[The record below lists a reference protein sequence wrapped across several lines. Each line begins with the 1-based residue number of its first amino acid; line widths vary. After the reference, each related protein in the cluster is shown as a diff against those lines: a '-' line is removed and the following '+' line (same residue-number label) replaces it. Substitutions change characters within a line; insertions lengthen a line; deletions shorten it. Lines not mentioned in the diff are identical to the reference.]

1 MMLTNTEKNW
11 ATVTHIGA
19 FGQYLFPFGN
29 FVIPIIIWSSKK
41 NESEFID
48 NNGKQCINF
57 QLSVILYSLILG
69 AIFVPAFF
77 ITFLSHVTFNEL
89 IHDRNFIVQDLN
101 FSDNIG
107 LITTGAIAIF
117 FLVCLKIAEFFLI
130 IQAAV
135 KTANGE
141 NYSYPLTIK
150 FMK

>member
-57 QLSVILYSLILG
+57 QLSVFLYSLILG

-141 NYSYPLTIK
+141 NYSYPFTIK

>member
-1 MMLTNTEKNW
+1 MITNTEKNW
-11 ATVTHIGA
+11 AALTHIGA
-19 FGQYLFPFGN
+19 FGQYLFPLGN

-48 NNGKQCINF
+48 INGKQCINF
-57 QLSVILYSLILG
+57 QLSVLLYSLILG
-69 AIFVPAFF
+69 AIFVPTFI
-77 ITFLSHVTFNEL
+77 ITFLSHVTFDEL
-89 IHDRNFIVQDLN
+89 IHDRNFIVQNFN

-117 FLVCLKIAEFFLI
+117 LLACLKITEFFLI
-130 IQAAV
+130 IRAAV

-141 NYSYPLTIK
+141 NYSYPFTIK

>member
-1 MMLTNTEKNW
+1 MITNTEKNW
-11 ATVTHIGA
+11 ATLTHIGA
-19 FGQYLFPFGN
+19 FGQYLFPLGN
-29 FVIPIIIWSSKK
+29 FIIPIIIWSSKK

-57 QLSVILYSLILG
+57 QLSVFLYSLILG

-77 ITFLSHVTFNEL
+77 ITFLSHITFNEL
-89 IHDRNFIVQDLN
+89 IHDRHFIIQDLN
-101 FSDNIG
+101 FSENVG

-141 NYSYPLTIK
+141 RYSYPLTLK

>member
-1 MMLTNTEKNW
+1 MISNTEKNW
-11 ATVTHIGA
+11 ATLTHIGA
-19 FGQYLFPFGN
+19 FGQYLFPLGN
-29 FVIPIIIWSSKK
+29 FIIPIIIWSSKK

-57 QLSVILYSLILG
+57 QLSVFLYSLILA
-69 AIFVPAFF
+69 AIFVPILIVTIFSHIPFNAFESNQN
-77 ITFLSHVTFNEL
+77 INLEDY
-89 IHDRNFIVQDLN
+89 ILN
-101 FSDNIG
+101 DNIG

-141 NYSYPLTIK
+141 RYSYPLTLK

>member
-1 MMLTNTEKNW
+1 MITNTEKNW
-11 ATVTHIGA
+11 AALTHIGA
-19 FGQYLFPFGN
+19 FGQYFFPLGN

-48 NNGKQCINF
+48 INGKQCINF
-57 QLSVILYSLILG
+57 QLSVLLYSLLLG
-69 AIFVPAFF
+69 AIFVPTFI
-77 ITFLSHVTFNEL
+77 ITFLSHVTFDEL
-89 IHDRNFIVQDLN
+89 IHDRNFIVQSFN

-117 FLVCLKIAEFFLI
+117 FLACLKITEFFLI
-130 IQAAV
+130 IRAAV

-141 NYSYPLTIK
+141 YYNYPITIQ

>member
-1 MMLTNTEKNW
+1 MISNTEKNW
-11 ATVTHIGA
+11 ATLTHIGA
-19 FGQYLFPFGN
+19 FGQYLFPLGN
-29 FVIPIIIWSSKK
+29 FIIPIIIWSSKK

-57 QLSVILYSLILG
+57 QLSVFLYSLILG

-77 ITFLSHVTFNEL
+77 ITFLSHITFNEL
-89 IHDRNFIVQDLN
+89 IHDRHFIIQDLN
-101 FSDNIG
+101 FSENVG

-117 FLVCLKIAEFFLI
+117 FLVCIKIAEFFLI

-141 NYSYPLTIK
+141 RYSYPLTLK

>member
-1 MMLTNTEKNW
+1 MLTNTEKNW
-11 ATVTHIGA
+11 ATLTHIGA
-19 FGQYLFPFGN
+19 FGQYLFPLGN
-29 FVIPIIIWSSKK
+29 FIIPIIIWSSKK

-57 QLSVILYSLILG
+57 QLSVFLYSLILY

-77 ITFLSHVTFNEL
+77 ITILSHITFNEL
-89 IHDRNFIVQDLN
+89 IHDRHFIIQDLN
-101 FSDNIG
+101 FSENVG

-141 NYSYPLTIK
+141 RYSYPLTLK

>member
-1 MMLTNTEKNW
+1 MISNTEKNW
-11 ATVTHIGA
+11 ATLTHIGA
-19 FGQYLFPFGN
+19 FGQYLFPLGN
-29 FVIPIIIWSSKK
+29 FIIPIIIWSSKK

-57 QLSVILYSLILG
+57 QLSVFLYSLILG

-77 ITFLSHVTFNEL
+77 ISFLSHITFNEL
-89 IHDRNFIVQDLN
+89 IHDRHFIIQDLN
-101 FSDNIG
+101 FSENVG

-117 FLVCLKIAEFFLI
+117 FLVCIKIAEFFLI

-141 NYSYPLTIK
+141 RYSYPLTLK

>member
-117 FLVCLKIAEFFLI
+117 FLVCIKIAEFFLI

-141 NYSYPLTIK
+141 RYSYPLTLK

>member
-57 QLSVILYSLILG
+57 QLSVFLYSIILG
-69 AIFVPAFF
+69 AIFVPVFL
-77 ITFLSHVTFNEL
+77 ITFLSHITFDEL
-89 IHDRNFIVQDLN
+89 IHNNHYMVQDLN
-101 FSDNIG
+101 FTENVG
-107 LITTGAIAIF
+107 LITTGAIAVF
-117 FLVCLKIAEFFLI
+117 LLVCLKIAEFFLI
-130 IQAAV
+130 LQAAV

-141 NYSYPLTIK
+141 TYSYPLTIK

>member
-57 QLSVILYSLILG
+57 QLSVFLYSLILG

>member
-1 MMLTNTEKNW
+1 MITNTEKNW
-11 ATVTHIGA
+11 ATLTHIGA
-19 FGQYLFPFGN
+19 FGQYLFPLGN
-29 FVIPIIIWSSKK
+29 FIIPIIIWSSKK

-57 QLSVILYSLILG
+57 QLSVFLYSLILG

-77 ITFLSHVTFNEL
+77 ISFLSHITFNEL
-89 IHDRNFIVQDLN
+89 IHDRHFIIQDLN
-101 FSDNIG
+101 FSENVG

-141 NYSYPLTIK
+141 RYSYPLTLK

>member
-1 MMLTNTEKNW
+1 MLSNTEKNW
-11 ATVTHIGA
+11 ATLTHIGA
-19 FGQYLFPFGN
+19 FGQYLFPLGN
-29 FVIPIIIWSSKK
+29 FIIPIIIWSSKK

-57 QLSVILYSLILG
+57 QLSVFLYSLILG

-77 ITFLSHVTFNEL
+77 ITFLSHITFNEL
-89 IHDRNFIVQDLN
+89 IHDRHFIIQDLN
-101 FSDNIG
+101 FSENVG

-141 NYSYPLTIK
+141 RYSYPLTLK

>member
-29 FVIPIIIWSSKK
+29 FVIPIIVWSSKK

-57 QLSVILYSLILG
+57 QLSVFLYSLILG

-101 FSDNIG
+101 FSENIG

>member
-1 MMLTNTEKNW
+1 MLTNTEKNW
-11 ATVTHIGA
+11 ATLTHIGA
-19 FGQYLFPFGN
+19 FGQYLFPLGN
-29 FVIPIIIWSSKK
+29 FIIPIIIWSSKK

-57 QLSVILYSLILG
+57 QLSVFLYSLILG

-77 ITFLSHVTFNEL
+77 ITILSHITFNEL
-89 IHDRNFIVQDLN
+89 IHDRHFIIQDLN
-101 FSDNIG
+101 FSENVG

-141 NYSYPLTIK
+141 RYSYPLTLK

>member
-29 FVIPIIIWSSKK
+29 FVIPIIVWSSKK

-57 QLSVILYSLILG
+57 QLSVFLYSLILG

>member
-1 MMLTNTEKNW
+1 MLTNTEKNW
-11 ATVTHIGA
+11 ATLTHIGA
-19 FGQYLFPFGN
+19 FGQYLFPLGN
-29 FVIPIIIWSSKK
+29 FIIPIIIWSSKK

-57 QLSVILYSLILG
+57 QLSVFLYSLILG

-77 ITFLSHVTFNEL
+77 ITFLSHITFNEL
-89 IHDRNFIVQDLN
+89 IHDRHFIIQDLN
-101 FSDNIG
+101 FSENVG

-141 NYSYPLTIK
+141 RYSYPLTLK

>member
-1 MMLTNTEKNW
+1 MLTNTEKNW
-11 ATVTHIGA
+11 ATLTHIGA
-19 FGQYLFPFGN
+19 FGQYLFPLGN
-29 FVIPIIIWSSKK
+29 FIIPIIIWSSKK

-57 QLSVILYSLILG
+57 QLSVFLYSLILG

-77 ITFLSHVTFNEL
+77 ITFLSHITFNEL
-89 IHDRNFIVQDLN
+89 IHDRHFIVQDLN
-101 FSDNIG
+101 FSENVG

-141 NYSYPLTIK
+141 RYSYPLTLK